1 MAETS
6 KAEKTLLAV
15 SPGRDVLG
23 MVPHLEKRGWTVER
37 CPGLLRAMVRLER
50 GSFDAVLIDWRN
62 VSDAEDEF
70 REIRSVAPG
79 LTVVVVSD
87 SPGWNEGVDA
97 RVVAPDELPSLDA
110 MVEAAYSDRWD
121 KIKAKNLARMS
132 HQARERVGRVA
143 DYAEQVTE
151 ATRRW
156 REALLRK
163 QDLYRSVVDTF
174 RDLSGARRVSLMLR
188 EGENGEWF
196 RVVCGRGL
204 PERVIG
210 EARIRGGESIAGRVA
225 NRGVSLT
232 QKPPGVE
239 SRASRYYDFRSDRF
253 LCLPL
258 RTENEVR
265 GVLSLSEPREEQAL
279 TGKKKEFLEALAE
292 DAAEWLKLSRRL
304 QRIRRRA
311 MVDDLTGV
319 YNRRYLREELDKEVQ
334 RAKRSARGF
343 AVAMADIDHLK
354 RYNDTFGHSAGDE
367 VLQEV
372 ARLMQDNLRKTDTI
386 CRYGGDEFAVL
397 LPDTGQEPDLTRR
410 RATRAM
416 ERVRRVVDQHV
427 FGTETTEMGDW
438 VTLSAGVAL
447 LRGDAEDGEGL
458 LREADRQLY
467 RAKQA
472 GWNRVRSASQ

>member
-1 MAETS
+1 MTEDFYDALGVSRDASEDEIKQAYRKKAAEYH
-6 KAEKTLLAV
+6 
-15 SPGRDVLG
+15 PD
-23 MVPHLEKRGWTVER
+23 
-37 CPGLLRAMVRLER
+37 
-50 GSFDAVLIDWRN
+50 

-210 EARIRGGESIAGRVA
+210 EARVRVH
-225 NRGVSLT
+225 
-232 QKPPGVE
+232 
-239 SRASRYYDFRSDRF
+239 
-253 LCLPL
+253 
-258 RTENEVR
+258 VR
-265 GVLSLSEPREEQAL
+265 GTGSDLGYHTDFFTVGVDYRFTFVVVGDVFSL
-279 TGKKKEFLEALAE
+279 
-292 DAAEWLKLSRRL
+292 
-304 QRIRRRA
+304 
-311 MVDDLTGV
+311 
-319 YNRRYLREELDKEVQ
+319 
-334 RAKRSARGF
+334 
-343 AVAMADIDHLK
+343 HC
-354 RYNDTFGHSAGDE
+354 
-367 VLQEV
+367 
-372 ARLMQDNLRKTDTI
+372 I
-386 CRYGGDEFAVL
+386 CG
-397 LPDTGQEPDLTRR
+397 
-410 RATRAM
+410 
-416 ERVRRVVDQHV
+416 
-427 FGTETTEMGDW
+427 
-438 VTLSAGVAL
+438 
-447 LRGDAEDGEGL
+447 
-458 LREADRQLY
+458 
-467 RAKQA
+467 
-472 GWNRVRSASQ
+472 